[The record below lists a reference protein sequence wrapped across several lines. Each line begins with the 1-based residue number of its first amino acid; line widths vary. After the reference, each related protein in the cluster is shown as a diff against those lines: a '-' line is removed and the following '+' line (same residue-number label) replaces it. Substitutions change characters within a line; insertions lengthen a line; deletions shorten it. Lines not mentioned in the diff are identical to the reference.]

1 MLHQIRKMVGTM
13 MAISRGYLEPEVIN
27 RVFGP
32 NEGAQ
37 LPIAP
42 AIGLLLEQ
50 VLCRLPFGA

>member
-13 MAISRGYLEPEVIN
+13 MAVCRGYLEPEAIGKY
-27 RVFGP
+27 FDP
-32 NEGAQ
+32 EEETQ

-50 VLCRLPFGA
+50 VLSRPH